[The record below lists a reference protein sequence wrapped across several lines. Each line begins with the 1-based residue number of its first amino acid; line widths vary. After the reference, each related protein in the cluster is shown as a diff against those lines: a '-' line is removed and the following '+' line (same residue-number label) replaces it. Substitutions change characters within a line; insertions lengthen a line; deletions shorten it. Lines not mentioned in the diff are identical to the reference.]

1 MVFSPAQ
8 ASQGLE
14 RRTDFNSGV
23 LEMSEKRECV
33 CVGRGRGVE
42 GRVIGKSVSLPSS
55 PLSLM
60 INSNI
65 FKKGGLFNL
74 EKTMVSVLNRELE
87 YEVEKHKYKKLK
99 IIQPRINF
107 QLVNKPSRISPH
119 EDL

>member
-23 LEMSEKRECV
+23 LETSEKRECV

-65 FKKGGLFNL
+65 FKKGVRATGGGEEMIMMTMIIDMAIMTMMTIIITIVFVM
-74 EKTMVSVLNRELE
+74 KTMM
-87 YEVEKHKYKKLK
+87 KM
-99 IIQPRINF
+99 ITMIMIM
-107 QLVNKPSRISPH
+107 
-119 EDL
+119 